1 MSKIIKINSKLLEST
16 GKYIFGNN
24 KWMPFLKHR
33 KHKNDVIKVTT
44 IVGILFKHKSDI
56 SHWKMITEKAYIE
69 QTMLNIIRANN

>member
-33 KHKNDVIKVTT
+33 KHKNID
-44 IVGILFKHKSDI
+44 SA
-56 SHWKMITEKAYIE
+56 E
-69 QTMLNIIRANN
+69 